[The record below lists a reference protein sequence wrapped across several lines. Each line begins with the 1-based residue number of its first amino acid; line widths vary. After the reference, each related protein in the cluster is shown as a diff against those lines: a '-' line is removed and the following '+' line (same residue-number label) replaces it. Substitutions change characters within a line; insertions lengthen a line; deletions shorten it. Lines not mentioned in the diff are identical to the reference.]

1 MAFSR
6 ALVISGFACAAAQQP
21 GSLKAEAH
29 PKLSVS
35 TCTNSGGCTS
45 QDKEVVIDQNW
56 RWIHKVGQP
65 INCYKGNKWDE
76 SICPDPKTC
85 AANCEVGS
93 ATTEYTSTYGVTTTG
108 NALKLGF
115 VTKGP
120 YSKNVGSRNY
130 LMEDESHYYMFK
142 LKNKEFTFDVD
153 VSQLPC
159 GLNGALYFVQMDADG
174 GMAKNPTNK
183 DAVNIYAN
191 QLVSKRYSQTF

>member
-65 INCYKGNKWDE
+65 INCYKGNK
-76 SICPDPKTC
+76 
-85 AANCEVGS
+85 
-93 ATTEYTSTYGVTTTG
+93 
-108 NALKLGF
+108 
-115 VTKGP
+115 
-120 YSKNVGSRNY
+120 
-130 LMEDESHYYMFK
+130 
-142 LKNKEFTFDVD
+142 
-153 VSQLPC
+153 
-159 GLNGALYFVQMDADG
+159 
-174 GMAKNPTNK
+174 
-183 DAVNIYAN
+183 
-191 QLVSKRYSQTF
+191 